1 MVFEM
6 SAGSAGDRSF
16 VLTRAASPLQRL
28 IFRRFVRSAAV
39 HGCTAPCPRGTPGM
53 HDTDA
58 LIARLPK
65 CELHIH
71 VEGSLEPELMFA
83 LARRNGIRLPYA
95 SVDAVRQAYRFGDLQ
110 DFLDLYYRCMSLL
123 ITEQDFYDLALA
135 YLPRAH
141 AAHVR
146 PPQHSFG

>member
-1 MVFEM
+1 MVFELTPA
-6 SAGSAGDRSF
+6 SAGHSSF
-16 VLTRAASPLQRL
+16 VLTRAPSPLQRL

-39 HGCTAPCPRGTPGM
+39 RGCTAPCPRGTPGM

-83 LARRNGIRLPYA
+83 LARRNGIRLPNA
-95 SVDAVRQAYRFGDLQ
+95 SDDAERQAYRFGGLQ
-110 DFLDLYYRCMSLL
+110 VFTGPYYPH
-123 ITEQDFYDLALA
+123 Y
-135 YLPRAH
+135 
-141 AAHVR
+141 
-146 PPQHSFG
+146 